1 MRGRR
6 MAEAVPQS
14 RRRGFTLIELLVV
27 IAIMAILIGLLLP
40 AVQHAREAARRTQC
54 KQNLRQIGIALQNYH
69 LAHECLPPGTVNET
83 GPVRSEPKGYHHG
96 WLTFLLPHLDERVLY
111 GMVDASVSI
120 YDAKNATARKTVVP
134 WLLCPTDPATRF
146 SARNDDAAVAL
157 SSYAGAHHPVE
168 APIDATNHGVLVLNS
183 RVRYEDISDGTS
195 YTIFGGEI
203 LRSADHLG
211 WASGTRGTLRSGGAS
226 INQTPG
232 GSPYYNDPTY
242 VPPPVLPETAEDSDE
257 PGVVPKPAPVVT
269 PAAAEPVDAAL
280 VVGGFASDH
289 TGGAQFVFGDGSVRF
304 LSENIAQGVFQQ
316 LLDRADG
323 RVTPDY

>member
-1 MRGRR
+1 MQACRH
-6 MAEAVPQS
+6 P
-14 RRRGFTLIELLVV
+14 GFTLIELLVV
-27 IAIMAILIGLLLP
+27 IAIMAILIALLLP
-40 AVQHAREAARRTQC
+40 AVQQAREAARRTQC
-54 KQNLRQIGIALQNYH
+54 KQNLHQIGIALQNYH

-96 WLTFLLPHLDERVLY
+96 WITFLLPHLDERVLY
-111 GMVDASVSI
+111 GMVDSSVSI

-134 WLLCPTDPATRF
+134 LLLCPTDPATRL

-157 SSYAGAHHPVE
+157 ASYAGAHHPVE
-168 APIDATNHGVLVLNS
+168 APIDATNHGVLFLNS
-183 RVRYEDISDGTS
+183 RVRYEDISDGTA

-211 WASGTRGTLRSGGAS
+211 WASGTRGTLRNGGAF

-232 GSPYYNDPTY
+232 GSRYYNDPTY
-242 VPPPVLPETAEDSDE
+242 VPPPAPPEAVEDDGSGAT
-257 PGVVPKPAPVVT
+257 PPAPIVKPAVAA
-269 PAAAEPVDAAL
+269 PADAAL

-289 TGGAQFVFGDGSVRF
+289 VGGAQFVFGDGSVRF
-304 LSENIAQGVFQQ
+304 LSQNIAQGVFQQ

-323 RVTPDY
+323 RVTPDF

>member
-1 MRGRR
+1 LEEGLKRY
-6 MAEAVPQS
+6 S
-14 RRRGFTLIELLVV
+14 RRHGFTLIELLVV
-27 IAIMAILIGLLLP
+27 IAIMAILVALLLP
-40 AVQHAREAARRTQC
+40 AVQIAREAARRTQC
-54 KQNLRQIGIALQNYH
+54 RQNLHQIGIALQNYH

-83 GPVRSEPKGYHHG
+83 GPVRSEPQGYHHG

-111 GMVDASVSI
+111 SLVDTSVSI
-120 YDAKNATARKTVVP
+120 YDAKNATVRKTVVAL
-134 WLLCPTDPATRF
+134 LLCPSDPATRL
-146 SARNDDAAVAL
+146 SARNDDPAVAL
-157 SSYAGAHHPVE
+157 TSYAGVHHPVE
-168 APIDATNHGVLVLNS
+168 APIDATNHGVLFLNS

-211 WASGTRGTLRSGGAS
+211 WASGTRGTLRNGGAR

-232 GSPYYNDPTY
+232 GSRYYNDPTY
-242 VPPPVLPETAEDSDE
+242 VPPPAPPEAVEDE
-257 PGVVPKPAPVVT
+257 GPGATPPAPIVT
-269 PAAAEPVDAAL
+269 RTVTEPADPAL

-289 TGGAQFVFGDGSVRF
+289 EGGAHFVLGDGSVRF

-323 RVTPDY
+323 RVTGEF